1 MDTPTHPRSAAVTNR
16 VARTV
21 ATLLAVTVGLMLLST
36 APASA
41 QATRPTDPTVA
52 EAQFVQLLNQA
63 RSGKGLAP
71 LQVHPNLVRDARAWS
86 AVMAPQNRWVHTT
99 TLGEE
104 TGRSLPNWRRAGEN
118 VGRGWEVQDLHNTFV
133 NSPSHYANMMGDFDY
148 VGIGV
153 VYTSD
158 RTYVTVRFA
167 KVDAAVAGTSAPPRV
182 NPAVASG
189 QVRRLYLAF
198 FKREPDA
205 AGSNFWVSKISGGLP
220 LGQISNEFIK
230 SGEFRTTYGHLSD
243 GQFITMVYQ
252 NVLGR
257 APDRAGYDY
266 WVAKMA
272 QGMSRGSVMT
282 NFSESAEFKT
292 KTA

>member
-1 MDTPTHPRSAAVTNR
+1 METPTHPRSMFEGAH
-16 VARTV
+16 VARMV
-21 ATLLAVTVGLMLLST
+21 AALLAVVIAALVLSPT
-36 APASA
+36 PAGA
-41 QATRPTDPTVA
+41 QATRPSDPTVA
-52 EAQFVQLLNQA
+52 ESQFVQLLNQERA
-63 RSGKGLAP
+63 RAGRSP

-99 TLGEE
+99 TLAEE
-104 TGRSLPNWRRAGEN
+104 TARSLPDWRFAGEN
-118 VGRGWEVQDLHNTFV
+118 VGRGWEVQDLHTTFW
-133 NSPSHYANMMGDFDY
+133 NSPSHRGNMLGDFDY

-153 VYTSD
+153 VYTAD

-167 KVDAAVAGTSAPPRV
+167 KVAAGVAATSGPSNV
-182 NPAVASG
+182 NPSVASA

-205 AGSNFWVSKISGGLP
+205 AGSNFWVTRIAAGLP

-230 SGEFRTTYGHLSD
+230 SGEFRATYGHLTD

-266 WVAKMA
+266 WVNQMGR
-272 QGMSRGSVMT
+272 GMSRGSVMT
-282 NFSESAEFKT
+282 NFSESGEFKA
-292 KTA
+292 KTR